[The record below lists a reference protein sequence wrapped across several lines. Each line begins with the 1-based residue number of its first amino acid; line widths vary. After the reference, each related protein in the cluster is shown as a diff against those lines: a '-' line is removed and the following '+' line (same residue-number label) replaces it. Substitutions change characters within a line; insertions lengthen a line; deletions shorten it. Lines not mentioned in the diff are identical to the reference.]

1 MVEFAN
7 KNRTKVRTGVILDS
21 HIIDKLDSI
30 AISSRDLG
38 CTRSE
43 IINAIL
49 NAFFYSDVKHLKQ
62 ARGFVIGNRRG
73 MYLIKK
79 KKTR

>member
-7 KNRTKVRTGVILDS
+7 KNRTKVRTGVVLDS
-21 HIIDKLDSI
+21 YIVGKLDSI
-30 AISSRDLG
+30 VISSRDLG

>member
-7 KNRTKVRTGVILDS
+7 KNRTKVRTGVVLDS
-21 HIIDKLDSI
+21 YIIDKLDSI
-30 AISSRDLG
+30 ATSSRDLG

-43 IINAIL
+43 IINEIL
-49 NAFFYSDVKHLKQ
+49 NAFFYSNVKHLKQ

>member
-7 KNRTKVRTGVILDS
+7 KNRTKVRTGVVLDS
-21 HIIDKLDSI
+21 YIIDKLDSI
-30 AISSRDLG
+30 VTSSRDLG

-79 KKTR
+79 KKIR